1 MTEYTKKHA
10 EKPHILIIDD
20 DDRIRDLLFR
30 FLMQNDMIA
39 VAVDGAQTARET
51 MAALSFDLIVLDIM
65 MPGETGIDLTRSLR
79 AAGHDIPILLLTAMG
94 DIEDRIAGL
103 EAGADDYM
111 AKPFEPREL
120 KLRIEAILKRLP
132 TPDPLQSVVQLGE
145 WTIDLNHDEIISNE
159 TGVQK
164 LTLVEVKLLR
174 ALLSNIG
181 IVMSRDDLANAVGV
195 NPDERTIDVQITRL
209 RRTLNDDPKS
219 PRFIATIRGQ
229 GYQLMA
235 DHVIMGGK

>member
-1 MTEYTKKHA
+1 
-10 EKPHILIIDD
+10 
-20 DDRIRDLLFR
+20 
-30 FLMQNDMIA
+30 
-39 VAVDGAQTARET
+39 
-51 MAALSFDLIVLDIM
+51 
-65 MPGETGIDLTRSLR
+65 
-79 AAGHDIPILLLTAMG
+79 MG
-94 DIEDRIAGL
+94 DVEDRIAGL

-111 AKPFEPREL
+111 VKPFEPREL

-132 TPDPLQSVVQLGE
+132 TPDPLQSIVRLGE
-145 WTIDLNHDEIISNE
+145 WTIDLTRDEMISNE

-219 PRFIATIRGQ
+219 PRFIATIRSQ